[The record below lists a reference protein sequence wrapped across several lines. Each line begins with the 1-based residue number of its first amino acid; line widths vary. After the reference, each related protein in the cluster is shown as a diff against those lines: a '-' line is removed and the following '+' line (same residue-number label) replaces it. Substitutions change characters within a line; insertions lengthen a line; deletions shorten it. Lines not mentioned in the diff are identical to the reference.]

1 MTKRYKMFLESMN
14 INEAPKSF
22 TPQFGKTGDSKD
34 MTRARK
40 GMLKDLNPDVEG
52 SIAKVIT
59 DTIKDLPKKYD
70 RIKNDPKVIK
80 DIINMASRA
89 VGAVERDKEGKP
101 INVTSKD
108 GMGVAS
114 SNFEKLSIPYQAL
127 YLLLASKMSPNNA
140 VLSDYDTTLPFKI
153 INEIIGSSG
162 GDVDIADLKDNDIR
176 TLLKHNDSSKKNST
190 EKRKSVL
197 ADFMDNL
204 LKISRENN
212 PDSSTLLGREAGGSN
227 IDTKGHGRLKS
238 LVQTLIDIDRDY
250 FKKNRNASG
259 QNYGGVKD
267 TNQAIEEFVKSMV
280 TQKTKKNA
288 VNSVVS
294 KAKDEYQATQKD
306 RMSEL
311 LDRLNPTDGD
321 KAKAAIAKLDNTI
334 SRLSDP
340 AKIYDVLTNYIK
352 TGDDTQKI
360 RKAVQ
365 SYYTPLRKAVK
376 KGNVSIDN
384 LETPVKPSFMKEI
397 LDKIYEVDAEAVHA
411 PQLNSFIEKN
421 YSQYPDVVKH
431 YYKLLKH
438 SGATD
443 YDPEGISRD
452 DAIKVGSEIGVPV
465 SVNNT
470 TPDSEETSDDTTAS
484 PIDISNLK
492 TKRTLSRAEKKQKEQ
507 FMANAKKNRLS
518 QGLPIDDDFL
528 QRAEDHFM
536 KRLDTQK
543 QESFLNVMMGMNKL
557 LDEYI

>member
-1 MTKRYKMFLESMN
+1 MTKRYKMFLENMN

-34 MTRARK
+34 MTRSRK

-52 SIAKVIT
+52 SIAKAVT

-89 VGAVERDKEGKP
+89 VGAVERDNEGKP

-114 SNFEKLSIPYQAL
+114 SNFEKLSTPYQAL

-140 VLSDYDTTLPFKI
+140 ALSDYDTTLPFKI

-162 GDVDIADLKDNDIR
+162 GDVDIADLSDDDIK
-176 TLLKHNDSSKKNST
+176 TLLKHNDSSKRNST
-190 EKRKSVL
+190 EKRRSAL
-197 ADFMDNL
+197 ANFMDNL
-204 LKISRENN
+204 LKISRENT
-212 PDSSTLLGREAGGSN
+212 PDSSTLLGREAGDST
-227 IDTKGHGRLKS
+227 IDTKGHGRLNK
-238 LVQTLIDIDRDY
+238 LVQTLVDIDREY
-250 FKKNRNASG
+250 FSKNRNSSG

-288 VNSVVS
+288 VDSVVS
-294 KAKDEYQATQKD
+294 RAKDEYQATQKD
-306 RMSEL
+306 RMAKL
-311 LDRLNPTDGD
+311 LDRLNTTDGE
-321 KAKAAIAKLDNTI
+321 KANATITKLDNII

-376 KGNVSIDN
+376 KGNVSTDN
-384 LETPVKPSFMKEI
+384 LETPVDPSLMKSI
-397 LDKIYEVDAEAVHA
+397 LNKIYEVDAEAVHA

-421 YSQYPDVVKH
+421 YSQYPDIIKY
-431 YYKLLKH
+431 YYKLLKDA
-438 SGATD
+438 GTTD

-465 SVNNT
+465 SVDNT
-470 TPDSEETSDDTTAS
+470 TSDSEEASDTTTS
-484 PIDISNLK
+484 PIGISDLK

-507 FMANAKKNRLS
+507 FMDKAKKNRLLK
-518 QGLPIDDDFL
+518 GLPIDDDFL
-528 QRAEDHFM
+528 QRADDHFM